1 MKEEKAFRLSVTL
14 GLGEMDKLHTTVR
27 RKVFSLLISYFFF
40 SGFSWLVS
48 KIFFVSF
55 FLEIPVAGYDFLPL
69 LFSKFS
75 VCFIA
80 VFLRGSTMILLPSH
94 HVVLY
99 SQYKAVIDSR
109 KTLIHRTCLV
119 FLFFWSTTISAR
131 FWIQCLQSYVKK
143 QIEIMFTRS
152 MRLRGQGPLIVI
164 AQLAIRVYE

>member
-14 GLGEMDKLHTTVR
+14 GLGEMDKLHITVK
-27 RKVFSLLISYFFF
+27 RKVFSRFSSFLLLISYSFFYGSI
-40 SGFSWLVS
+40 SGFSWWVS

-55 FLEIPVAGYDFLPL
+55 FLEIPVAGYDFLRK

-109 KTLIHRTCLV
+109 KKLIHRTCLV
-119 FLFFWSTTISAR
+119 FLFFD
-131 FWIQCLQSYVKK
+131 Q
-143 QIEIMFTRS
+143 
-152 MRLRGQGPLIVI
+152 
-164 AQLAIRVYE
+164 QLSLLGFEFNACNHMLKNKLK